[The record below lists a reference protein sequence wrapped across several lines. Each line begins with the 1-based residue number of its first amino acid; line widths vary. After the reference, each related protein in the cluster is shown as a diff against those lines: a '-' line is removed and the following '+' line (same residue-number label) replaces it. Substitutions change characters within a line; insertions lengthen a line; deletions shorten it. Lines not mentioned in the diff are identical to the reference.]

1 MVVLVTGAAGFIGS
15 HLCDM
20 LLSKGY
26 EVIGLDDFCT
36 GHKDNI
42 KHLINNNLFKLV
54 KHDIIHPISLE
65 IDQIYNLACPA
76 SPDYY
81 LFNPVK
87 TIKASVIGTI
97 NMLELAMRKNARIL
111 QASTSEVYGDPEVH
125 PQKEDYLGR
134 VNTIGP
140 RSCYDEGKRV
150 AESLMINYYKKYKV
164 DVRIVRIFNTYGPR
178 MAINDGRVISNF
190 ICQVLKDEPITIYGN
205 GEQTRSFCY
214 VSDLITGI
222 VKIMEQKEIIRPI
235 NLGNPDEINIIELA
249 HMVLELTNS
258 KSKIIFKER
267 PEGDPMRRKPD
278 ISFAKDKINWNP
290 VVDLKEGLKRTIQY
304 FENILPNKKE

>member
-1 MVVLVTGAAGFIGS
+1 MMVLVTGAAGFIGS
-15 HLCDM
+15 HLCDD
-20 LLSKGY
+20 LLKKGY
-26 EVIGLDDFCT
+26 NVIGLDDFCT
-36 GHKDNI
+36 GNKDNI
-42 KHLINNNLFKLV
+42 THLINNNLFKLV
-54 KHDIIHPISLE
+54 KHDIIQPISFQV
-65 IDQIYNLACPA
+65 DQIYNLACPA

-97 NMLELAMRKNARIL
+97 NVLEIAKQENARIL
-111 QASTSEVYGDPEVH
+111 QASTSEVYGDPEKH

-134 VNTIGP
+134 VNTVGP

-150 AESLMINYYKKYKV
+150 AESLMINYHKQYKV
-164 DVRIVRIFNTYGPR
+164 DIRIARIFNTYGPR
-178 MAINDGRVISNF
+178 MATNDGRVISNF
-190 ICQVLKDEPITIYGN
+190 ICQALKDESITIYGN

-214 VSDLITGI
+214 ISDLITGI
-222 VKIMEQKEIIRPI
+222 IKIMEQREIIGPI
-235 NLGNPDEINIIELA
+235 NLGKPDEISVIELA
-249 HMVLELTNS
+249 HMILELTNS
-258 KSKIIFKER
+258 KSKIVFEER

-278 ISFAKDKINWNP
+278 ISFAKERINWNP

>member
-1 MVVLVTGAAGFIGS
+1 MIVLVTGAAGFIGS
-15 HLCDM
+15 HLCDD
-20 LLSKGY
+20 LLKKGY
-26 EVIGLDDFCT
+26 NVIGLDDFCT
-36 GHKDNI
+36 GNKDNI
-42 KHLINNNLFKLV
+42 KHLINDNFFKLV
-54 KHDIIHPISLE
+54 KHDILQPISFQV
-65 IDQIYNLACPA
+65 DQIYNLACPA

-97 NMLELAMRKNARIL
+97 NVLEIAKQENARIL
-111 QASTSEVYGDPEVH
+111 QASTSEVYGDPEKH

-134 VNTIGP
+134 VNTVGP

-150 AESLMINYYKKYKV
+150 AESLMINYHKQYKV
-164 DVRIVRIFNTYGPR
+164 DIRIARIFNTYGPR
-178 MAINDGRVISNF
+178 MATNDGRVISNF
-190 ICQVLKDEPITIYGN
+190 ICQALKDEPITIYGN

-214 VSDLITGI
+214 ISDLITGI
-222 VKIMEQKEIIRPI
+222 IKIMEQREIIGPI
-235 NLGNPDEINIIELA
+235 NLGKPDEISVIELA
-249 HMVLELTNS
+249 HMILELTNS
-258 KSKIIFKER
+258 KSKIVFEER

-278 ISFAKDKINWNP
+278 ISFAKERINWNP